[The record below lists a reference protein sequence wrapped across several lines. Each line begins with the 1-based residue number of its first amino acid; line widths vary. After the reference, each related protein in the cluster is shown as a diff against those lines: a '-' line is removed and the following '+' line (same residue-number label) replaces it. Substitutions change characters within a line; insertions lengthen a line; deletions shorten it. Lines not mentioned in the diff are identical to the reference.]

1 MTGCETSHEEG
12 NVQYTTFGA
21 TGLTVPR
28 LCLGTATF
36 GRQADET
43 AAHRIMDT
51 AAEAGVTFF
60 DSADIYPMGAEVG
73 RSEEIVGRWL
83 QGKRDQI
90 ILATKAGGPMGP
102 ARWQQGGSRK
112 HLLDAVD
119 GSLRRLGT
127 DYVDIYQLHFDDP
140 DTPLDETLATLDAIV
155 TAGKARYI
163 GVSNFLAYRLARAV
177 GRTETLHLTRIASV
191 QPRYNLLFRQI
202 ERELLPLAAET
213 GMAVIP
219 FNPLAAG
226 LLSGKY
232 TRDDQPTEGR
242 FSAQVG
248 QQIADL
254 YNERY
259 WHTKAFDTID
269 QLTKIASE
277 LGTSLAT
284 LSIAWVLANPTVTS
298 AILGASRPD
307 QLTDTLAAADLD
319 LPDDA
324 KVALDDLTQ
333 EYRWGDAAR

>member
-1 MTGCETSHEEG
+1 M
-12 NVQYTTFGA
+12 
-21 TGLTVPR
+21 
-28 LCLGTATF
+28 
-36 GRQADET
+36 GRT
-43 AAHRIMDT
+43 
-51 AAEAGVTFF
+51 
-60 DSADIYPMGAEVG
+60 
-73 RSEEIVGRWL
+73 EEIVGRWL

-102 ARWQQGGSRK
+102 ARWQRGSSRK
-112 HLLDAVD
+112 HLLDAIE

-219 FNPLAAG
+219 FNPLAGG

-232 TRDDQPTEGR
+232 GRDDQPTEGR

-248 QQIADL
+248 QQFADL

-269 QLTKIASE
+269 RLAKIASE
-277 LGTSLAT
+277 LATSLAT
-284 LSIAWVLANPTVTS
+284 LSVAWVLASPAITS
-298 AILGASRPD
+298 AILGASRPA

-324 KVALDDLTQ
+324 KVALDDLTH